1 MTTISLPLR
10 AIHLWRIPPWSL
22 RSSSGVGLASS
33 SAGRPTEFRL
43 IIARGAVGRCE
54 TSFGNQSVWF
64 KGEGYDA
71 RVVSGNSD
79 GVWVNVDS
87 HHEQRERGG

>member
-1 MTTISLPLR
+1 V
-10 AIHLWRIPPWSL
+10 
-22 RSSSGVGLASS
+22 RSDHRLATEQKVPGE
-33 SAGRPTEFRL
+33 GRDS
-43 IIARGAVGRCE
+43 E

-87 HHEQRERGG
+87 HHEQRDRGGGVNATPSKVSIHSHSVFCW

>member
-71 RVVSGNSD
+71 NNPETFRGVVSGISD
-79 GVWVNVDS
+79 GVWVSVLPS
-87 HHEQRERGG
+87 

>member
-1 MTTISLPLR
+1 MKQPLETGVRSDHRR
-10 AIHLWRIPPWSL
+10 ATEQKVPDE
-22 RSSSGVGLASS
+22 
-33 SAGRPTEFRL
+33 GRDS
-43 IIARGAVGRCE
+43 E

-87 HHEQRERGG
+87 HHEQRDRGGG